1 LRFDDSLDTVLGADM
16 ATSFGAQSAWRQL
29 TDLIGRRRAAPDA
42 KAIEQLRTIRARV
55 PTRIRAASARSL
67 AFANPPAELVRLFA
81 EDEPSVAAPVIA
93 VARLTSEEWGMMLPH
108 LPPASRS
115 LMRHRRD
122 LPSATVRALNSFGRS
137 DFALPRPDGEP
148 EPMPEPMPEPTIVSI
163 EASVPVASIVPDR
176 TIVSDIP
183 QRAEPVPSAPANDA
197 SPSPAPR
204 GPFPIADLVARID
217 AYQRDHGGLGRPP
230 RAVASDG
237 PIDHFCFETDATG
250 TIRWVDGAP
259 REPLIGVLLGTGSA
273 QVDGVVSGAF
283 RRRASFA
290 DARLVIAGSSLAAG
304 QWQLSA
310 TPAFDPGS
318 GRFTGYRGVARR
330 PRADQRA
337 EPMPKSSPSPEALR
351 ALVHELRTPTNAIS
365 GFAEMI
371 EAQVLGPAPDDYRE
385 RAAAIRRDTHGL
397 LAAIDDVDTAARI
410 EQDAL
415 VLRPGVVEMT
425 PLLKRAAIDLEP
437 LMLLRQSV
445 VDVDHGPPG
454 LAIAGDEVAVA
465 RLVSRLMALAVG
477 ASGIGERI
485 AIKVSAKD
493 GQARLAV
500 ERPRAFAA
508 WPGEAL
514 LSLEGEDQEGS
525 LLGTAF
531 GLRLARNLAVEL
543 GGSLKI
549 GEQRLTLRLPAAL
562 DHDVGQLSSN

>member
-1 LRFDDSLDTVLGADM
+1 MRFDDSLDTVLGADM

-42 KAIEQLRTIRARV
+42 RAIEQLRTIRARV
-55 PTRIRAASARSL
+55 PMRIRAASARSL

-93 VARLTSEEWGMMLPH
+93 VARLTSAEWGVMLPD
-108 LPPASRS
+108 LPPTSRS
-115 LMRHRRD
+115 LLRHRRD

-148 EPMPEPMPEPTIVSI
+148 EPMIIPI
-163 EASVPVASIVPDR
+163 EAIAPVASIVPDR
-176 TIVSDIP
+176 PIVSDIP
-183 QRAEPVPSAPANDA
+183 QRPEPVPSAPANDA
-197 SPSPAPR
+197 SPPPAPR

-230 RAVASDG
+230 RAIASDG

-283 RRRASFA
+283 SRRASFA
-290 DARLVIAGSSLAAG
+290 DARLVIAGSSTAAG

-330 PRADQRA
+330 PRVDQRA
-337 EPMPKSSPSPEALR
+337 EPMSKNSPSPEALR

-371 EAQVLGPAPDDYRE
+371 EAQVLGPAPDAYRA
-385 RAAAIRRDTHGL
+385 RAAAIRHDTHGL

-415 VLRPGVVEMT
+415 VLRPGVVEVA
-425 PLLKRAAIDLEP
+425 PLLKRAARDLEP

-445 VDVDHGPPG
+445 VDIDAGPPG
-454 LAIAGDEVAVA
+454 LSIAGDEVAVA
-465 RLVSRLMALAVG
+465 RLISRLMALAVG

-485 AIKVSAKD
+485 AIRVSSRD
-493 GQARLAV
+493 GQARVAV

-514 LSLEGEDQEGS
+514 LSLEGEDQEGT

-531 GLRLARNLAVEL
+531 GLRLARNLAREL

>member
-1 LRFDDSLDTVLGADM
+1 MRFDDSLDTVLGADM

-42 KAIEQLRTIRARV
+42 RAIAQLRAIRSRV
-55 PTRIRAASARSL
+55 PTRTRAASARSL

-81 EDEPSVAAPVIA
+81 EDEPSVAGPVIA
-93 VARLTSEEWGMMLPH
+93 VARLTHEEWRAMLPD
-108 LPPASRS
+108 LPPTSRS
-115 LMRHRRD
+115 LLRHRRD
-122 LPSATVRALNSFGRS
+122 LPAETVRALDSFGRS

-148 EPMPEPMPEPTIVSI
+148 EPTTFAI
-163 EASVPVASIVPDR
+163 EAIAPVASIVPDR
-176 TIVSDIP
+176 PIVSDMP
-183 QRAEPVPSAPANDA
+183 PRAESPPSAPANDA
-197 SPSPAPR
+197 SPAPTPR
-204 GPFPIADLVARID
+204 GPFQIADLVARID

-230 RAVASDG
+230 RAIASDE

-290 DARLVIAGSSLAAG
+290 DARLVIAGSSPAAG

-310 TPAFDPGS
+310 TPAFDPAS

-337 EPMPKSSPSPEALR
+337 EPMPKSSPTPEALR

-371 EAQVLGPAPDDYRE
+371 EAQVLGPAPDAYRE
-385 RAAAIRRDTHGL
+385 RAAAIRHDTHDL
-397 LAAIDDVDTAARI
+397 IAAIDDVDTAARI

-415 VLRPGVVEMT
+415 VLRPGVVEIAA
-425 PLLKRAAIDLEP
+425 LLERAARELEP
-437 LMLLRQSV
+437 LMLLRQSA
-445 VDVDHGPPG
+445 VDIDSGPAG
-454 LAIAGDEVAVA
+454 LAIAGDEVAVG
-465 RLVSRLMALAVG
+465 RLISRLMALAVG

-485 AIKVSAKD
+485 AIRAWSKD
-493 GQARLAV
+493 GQARIAV

-514 LSLEGEDQEGS
+514 LSLEGEDQEGT

-531 GLRLARNLAVEL
+531 GLRLARNLAGEL

-562 DHDVGQLSSN
+562 DHGVGQLSSN

>member
-1 LRFDDSLDTVLGADM
+1 MRFDDRLDTVLGADM
-16 ATSFGAQSAWRQL
+16 ATPFGAQSAWRQL
-29 TDLIGRRRAAPDA
+29 TDLIGRRRAAPSAD
-42 KAIEQLRTIRARV
+42 AIERLRAIRSRV
-55 PTRIRAASARSL
+55 PARIRAASARSL

-81 EDEPSVAAPVIA
+81 EDEPAIAAPVIA
-93 VARLTSEEWGMMLPH
+93 VARLSGEEWHAMLAGM
-108 LPPASRS
+108 PPTSRS
-115 LMRHRRD
+115 LLRHRRD
-122 LPSATVRALNSFGRS
+122 LPPETVRALNSFGAA
-137 DFALPRPDGEP
+137 DFALPHPEGGWSEP
-148 EPMPEPMPEPTIVSI
+148 EPAT
-163 EASVPVASIVPDR
+163 AAPVAAPAAAEPLVADMPVV
-176 TIVSDIP
+176 TDIP
-183 QRAEPVPSAPANDA
+183 RRADPAPAND
-197 SPSPAPR
+197 SSKPPAPT

-217 AYQRDHGGLGRPP
+217 AYQRDHGSIGRPLP
-230 RAVASDG
+230 VALGDA

-283 RRRASFA
+283 RRRAPFA
-290 DARLVIAGSSLAAG
+290 DARLVIAGASIAAG
-304 QWQLSA
+304 QWQVSA
-310 TPAFDPGS
+310 TPAFDPAT

-337 EPMPKSSPSPEALR
+337 ERLPDAPPPEALR

-371 EAQVLGPAPDDYRE
+371 EAQILGPAPDEYRE
-385 RAAAIRRDTHGL
+385 RASAIRYDTHGL

-415 VLRPGVVEMT
+415 VLRPGVVEAA
-425 PLLKRAAIDLEP
+425 PLVRRAAADLAP
-437 LMLLRQSV
+437 LMVLRQSV
-445 VDVDHGPPG
+445 IDVDYGPPG
-454 LAIAGDEVAVA
+454 LAIAGDETAVA
-465 RLVSRLMALAVG
+465 RLVSRLMALAIG

-485 AIKVSAKD
+485 AVRLSQKD
-493 GQARLAV
+493 GLARIAV

-531 GLRLARNLAVEL
+531 GLRLARNLAGQL

>member
-1 LRFDDSLDTVLGADM
+1 MRFDDSLDTVLGADM

-42 KAIEQLRTIRARV
+42 RVIEQLRAIRSRV
-55 PTRIRAASARSL
+55 PTRTRAASARSL
-67 AFANPPAELVRLFA
+67 AFANPPAELVWLFA

-93 VARLTSEEWGMMLPH
+93 AARLTGEEWRAMLPD
-108 LPPASRS
+108 LPPTSRS
-115 LMRHRRD
+115 LLRHRRD
-122 LPSATVRALNSFGRS
+122 LPAETVRALDSFGRS
-137 DFALPRPDGEP
+137 DFALPQPNGVPEGEP
-148 EPMPEPMPEPTIVSI
+148 EPMTSAV
-163 EASVPVASIVPDR
+163 EAIAPVASIVPDR
-176 TIVSDIP
+176 
-183 QRAEPVPSAPANDA
+183 PVPSAPANDA
-197 SPSPAPR
+197 RPAPAPR
-204 GPFPIADLVARID
+204 GPFQIADLVARID
-217 AYQRDHGGLGRPP
+217 AYQRDHGGLGRPS
-230 RAVASDG
+230 RAIVSDE

-259 REPLIGVLLGTGSA
+259 REPLVGVLLGTGSA

-290 DARLVIAGSSLAAG
+290 DARLVIPGSSLAAG

-310 TPAFDPGS
+310 TPAFDPGT

-337 EPMPKSSPSPEALR
+337 EPMPKNGPSPEALR

-371 EAQVLGPAPDDYRE
+371 EAQVLGPAPDAYRE
-385 RAAAIRRDTHGL
+385 RAAAIRHDTHDL
-397 LAAIDDVDTAARI
+397 IAAIDDVDTAARI

-415 VLRPGVVEMT
+415 VLRPGVVEVA
-425 PLLKRAAIDLEP
+425 PLLDRAVRDLEP

-445 VDVDHGPPG
+445 VDIDSGAPG

-465 RLVSRLMALAVG
+465 RLISRLMALAVG

-485 AIKVSAKD
+485 AIRAWSKD
-493 GQARLAV
+493 GQARIAV

-508 WPGEAL
+508 WPGESL
-514 LSLEGEDQEGS
+514 LSLEGEDQEGT

-531 GLRLARNLAVEL
+531 GLRLARNLAGEL

-562 DHDVGQLSSN
+562 DHGVGQLSSN

>member
-1 LRFDDSLDTVLGADM
+1 MRFDDSLDTVLGADM

-42 KAIEQLRTIRARV
+42 RAIEQLRAIRQRV
-55 PTRIRAASARSL
+55 PMRTRAASARNL

-93 VARLTSEEWGMMLPH
+93 VARLTGEEWRAMLPD
-108 LPPASRS
+108 LPPTSRS
-115 LMRHRRD
+115 LLRHRRD
-122 LPSATVRALNSFGRS
+122 LPAETVRALDSFGRS
-137 DFALPRPDGEP
+137 DFALPHPDGESWS
-148 EPMPEPMPEPTIVSI
+148 EPKLA
-163 EASVPVASIVPDR
+163 ASAVETVASVASIVSDR
-176 TIVSDIP
+176 PTVSDKP
-183 QRAEPVPSAPANDA
+183 QHGESPATAPANDA
-197 SPSPAPR
+197 GPAPAPR
-204 GPFPIADLVARID
+204 GPFQIADLVARID
-217 AYQRDHGGLGRPP
+217 AYQRDYGELGRPP
-230 RAVASDG
+230 RAIANEG

-273 QVDGVVSGAF
+273 QVDGAVSGAF

-290 DARLVIAGSSLAAG
+290 DARLVIAGASPAAG
-304 QWQLSA
+304 QWQVSA
-310 TPAFDPGS
+310 TPAFDPAT

-337 EPMPKSSPSPEALR
+337 EPMARNAPSPEALR

-371 EAQVLGPAPDDYRE
+371 EAQVLGPAPDTYRE
-385 RAAAIRRDTHGL
+385 RAGAIRHDTHDL
-397 LAAIDDVDTAARI
+397 IAAIDDIDTAARI

-415 VLRPGVVEMT
+415 VLRPGVVEVA
-425 PLLKRAAIDLEP
+425 PLLARAARDLEP

-445 VDVDHGPPG
+445 VDIDSGPPG

-465 RLVSRLMALAVG
+465 RLISRLMALAVG
-477 ASGIGERI
+477 ASGIGERV
-485 AIKVSAKD
+485 AVRAWSKD
-493 GQARLAV
+493 GQARIAV
-500 ERPRAFAA
+500 DRPSAFAA

-514 LSLEGEDQEGS
+514 LSLEGEDQEGT

-531 GLRLARNLAVEL
+531 GLRLARNLAGEL

-562 DHDVGQLSSN
+562 DHGVGQLSSN

>member
-1 LRFDDSLDTVLGADM
+1 MRFDDSLDTVLGADM

-42 KAIEQLRTIRARV
+42 KAIEQLRAIRSRV
-55 PTRIRAASARSL
+55 PTRTRAASARSL

-93 VARLTSEEWGMMLPH
+93 AAQLTGEEWRAMLPD
-108 LPPASRS
+108 LPPTSRS
-115 LMRHRRD
+115 LLRHRRD
-122 LPSATVRALNSFGRS
+122 LPAETVRALDSFGRS
-137 DFALPRPDGEP
+137 DFALPRPDNEP
-148 EPMPEPMPEPTIVSI
+148 EPVISVI
-163 EASVPVASIVPDR
+163 EAVASVASIVPDR
-176 TIVSDIP
+176 PIVSEMP
-183 QRAEPVPSAPANDA
+183 QRAETPASTRANDA
-197 SPSPAPR
+197 SPAPAPR
-204 GPFPIADLVARID
+204 GPFQIADLVARID

-230 RAVASDG
+230 RAIASDG

-290 DARLVIAGSSLAAG
+290 DARLVIAGASPAAG
-304 QWQLSA
+304 QWQVSA
-310 TPAFDPGS
+310 TPAFDPAT

-337 EPMPKSSPSPEALR
+337 EPMPKTGPSPEALR

-371 EAQVLGPAPDDYRE
+371 EAQVLGPAPDAYRE
-385 RAAAIRRDTHGL
+385 RAAAIRHDTHDL
-397 LAAIDDVDTAARI
+397 IAAIDDVDTAARI

-415 VLRPGVVEMT
+415 VLRPGVVEVA
-425 PLLKRAAIDLEP
+425 PLLARAARDLEP

-445 VDVDHGPPG
+445 VDIDGGAPG

-465 RLVSRLMALAVG
+465 RLISRLMALAVG

-485 AIKVSAKD
+485 AIRAWSKD
-493 GQARLAV
+493 GQARIAV

-508 WPGEAL
+508 WPGEAV
-514 LSLEGEDQEGS
+514 LSLEGEDQEGT

-531 GLRLARNLAVEL
+531 GLRLARNLAGEL

-562 DHDVGQLSSN
+562 DHGVGQLSSN

>member
-29 TDLIGRRRAAPDA
+29 TDLIGRRRAAPNA
-42 KAIEQLRTIRARV
+42 KAIEQLRAIRPRV
-55 PTRIRAASARSL
+55 PTRTRAASARSL

-93 VARLTSEEWGMMLPH
+93 AARLTGEEWRAMLPD
-108 LPPASRS
+108 LPPTSRS
-115 LMRHRRD
+115 LLRHRRD
-122 LPSATVRALNSFGRS
+122 LPAETVRALDSFGRS

-148 EPMPEPMPEPTIVSI
+148 ESVTSGI
-163 EASVPVASIVPDR
+163 EVAGPVASVASIVPDR
-176 TIVSDIP
+176 PTLIETP
-183 QRAEPVPSAPANDA
+183 HRAESPASAPANDA
-197 SPSPAPR
+197 SPAPAPR
-204 GPFPIADLVARID
+204 GPFQIADLVARID
-217 AYQRDHGGLGRPP
+217 AYQRDHGDLGRPP
-230 RAVASDG
+230 RVIASDG

-290 DARLVIAGSSLAAG
+290 DARLVIAGSSPAAG

-310 TPAFDPGS
+310 TPAFDPAS

-337 EPMPKSSPSPEALR
+337 EPVPKNSPSPEALR

-371 EAQVLGPAPDDYRE
+371 EAQVLGPAPDAYRE
-385 RAAAIRRDTHGL
+385 RAAAIRHDTHDL
-397 LAAIDDVDTAARI
+397 IAAIDDVDTAARI

-415 VLRPGVVEMT
+415 VLRPGVVEIA
-425 PLLKRAAIDLEP
+425 PLLDRAARDLEP

-445 VDVDHGPPG
+445 VDIDSGPAG
-454 LAIAGDEVAVA
+454 LAIAGDEVAVG
-465 RLVSRLMALAVG
+465 RLISRLMALAIG

-485 AIKVSAKD
+485 AIRVWSKD
-493 GQARLAV
+493 GQARIAV

-514 LSLEGEDQEGS
+514 LSLEGEDQEGT

-531 GLRLARNLAVEL
+531 GLRLARNLAGEL

-562 DHDVGQLSSN
+562 DHGVGQLSSN

>member
-1 LRFDDSLDTVLGADM
+1 MRFDDSLDTVLGADM

-42 KAIEQLRTIRARV
+42 RAIEQLRTIRARV

-93 VARLTSEEWGMMLPH
+93 VARLTGAEWGMMLH
-108 LPPASRS
+108 DLPTTSRS
-115 LMRHRRD
+115 LLRHRRD
-122 LPSATVRALNSFGRS
+122 LPAETVRALNSFGLS
-137 DFALPRPDGEP
+137 DFALPQP
-148 EPMPEPMPEPTIVSI
+148 ESGQEQITVTID
-163 EASVPVASIVPDR
+163 EAVPVAAIVPEGPV
-176 TIVSDIP
+176 VSD
-183 QRAEPVPSAPANDA
+183 VPLRSESMVSTPANDA
-197 SPSPAPR
+197 SPQPAPR

-217 AYQRDHGGLGRPP
+217 AYQRDYGGLGRPP
-230 RAVASDG
+230 RAIANDG

-273 QVDGVVSGAF
+273 QVDGAVSGAF

-290 DARLVIAGSSLAAG
+290 DARLVIAGSSTAAG

-337 EPMPKSSPSPEALR
+337 EPMPKTGPSPEALR

-371 EAQVLGPAPDDYRE
+371 EAQVLGPAPDVYRE
-385 RAAAIRRDTHGL
+385 RAAAIRHDTHGL

-415 VLRPGVVEMT
+415 VLRPGVVEVA
-425 PLLKRAAIDLEP
+425 PLLKRAARDLEP

-445 VDVDHGPPG
+445 VDIDAGPPG
-454 LAIAGDEVAVA
+454 LSIAGDEVAVA
-465 RLVSRLMALAVG
+465 RLISRLMALAVG

-485 AIKVSAKD
+485 AIRVSSKD

-514 LSLEGEDQEGS
+514 LSLEGEDQEGT

-531 GLRLARNLAVEL
+531 GLRLARNLAGEL

-562 DHDVGQLSSN
+562 DHEVGQLSSN

>member
-1 LRFDDSLDTVLGADM
+1 MRFDDSLDTVLGADM

-29 TDLIGRRRAAPDA
+29 TDLIGRRRAAPNA
-42 KAIEQLRTIRARV
+42 KAIERLRALRSRV
-55 PTRIRAASARSL
+55 PTPIRAASARSL

-93 VARLTSEEWGMMLPH
+93 VARLTGEEWRVMLPG
-108 LPPASRS
+108 LPPTSRS
-115 LMRHRRD
+115 LLRHRRD
-122 LPSATVRALNSFGRS
+122 LPAETVRALRSFGLS
-137 DFALPRPDGEP
+137 DFALPRPEEP
-148 EPMPEPMPEPTIVSI
+148 SEPAAPLIDEV
-163 EASVPVASIVPDR
+163 VPVVGV
-176 TIVSDIP
+176 VSDPAVLSDTPRRI
-183 QRAEPVPSAPANDA
+183 EPAPIAPANDA
-197 SPSPAPR
+197 NPAPTPR

-217 AYQRDHGGLGRPP
+217 AYQRDHGALGRPP
-230 RAVASDG
+230 RAIASDG

-273 QVDGVVSGAF
+273 QVDGVASGAF
-283 RRRASFA
+283 RRRAPFA
-290 DARLVIAGSSLAAG
+290 DARLVITGASTAAG

-330 PRADQRA
+330 PRVDQRA
-337 EPMPKSSPSPEALR
+337 EPMPSNSPSPEALR

-371 EAQVLGPAPDDYRE
+371 EAQVLGPAPDNYRE
-385 RAAAIRRDTHGL
+385 RAAAIRHDTHGL

-415 VLRPGVVEMT
+415 VLRPGVVEVA
-425 PLLKRAAIDLEP
+425 PLLKRAALDLEP
-437 LMLLRQSV
+437 LMALRQSV
-445 VDVDHGPPG
+445 VDIDAGPPG

-465 RLVSRLMALAVG
+465 RLVGRLMALAVG

-485 AIKVSAKD
+485 AVRVSAKD

-531 GLRLARNLAVEL
+531 GLRLARNLAGEL

-562 DHDVGQLSSN
+562 DHNVGQISSN

>member
-1 LRFDDSLDTVLGADM
+1 LRFDDSLDTVLGSDM

-29 TDLIGRRRAAPDA
+29 TDLIGRRRTAPDA
-42 KAIEQLRTIRARV
+42 RAIEQLRAIRSRV
-55 PTRIRAASARSL
+55 PTRTRAASARSL

-93 VARLTSEEWGMMLPH
+93 AARLTGAEWREMLPD
-108 LPPASRS
+108 LPPTSRS
-115 LMRHRRD
+115 LLRHRRD
-122 LPSATVRALNSFGRS
+122 LPAETVRALDSFGRS
-137 DFALPRPDGEP
+137 DFALPRPDNGT
-148 EPMPEPMPEPTIVSI
+148 EPM
-163 EASVPVASIVPDR
+163 ASAIDAAATVASIVPDR
-176 TIVSDIP
+176 PIVSDAP
-183 QRAEPVPSAPANDA
+183 LHAESPPSAPANDA
-197 SPSPAPR
+197 RPAPVPR
-204 GPFPIADLVARID
+204 GPFQIADLVARID
-217 AYQRDHGGLGRPP
+217 AYQRDYGGLGRPP
-230 RAVASDG
+230 RAIASDG

-290 DARLVIAGSSLAAG
+290 DARLVIAGASQAAG
-304 QWQLSA
+304 QWQVSA
-310 TPAFDPGS
+310 TPAFDPAT

-337 EPMPKSSPSPEALR
+337 EPMPGTSPSPEALR

-371 EAQVLGPAPDDYRE
+371 EAQVLGPAPDAYRE
-385 RAAAIRRDTHGL
+385 RAAAIRHDTHDL
-397 LAAIDDVDTAARI
+397 IAAIDDVDTAARI

-415 VLRPGVVEMT
+415 VLRPGVVEVA
-425 PLLKRAAIDLEP
+425 PLLARAARDLQP

-445 VDVDHGPPG
+445 VDIDSGAPG

-465 RLVSRLMALAVG
+465 RLISRLMALAVG

-485 AIKVSAKD
+485 AISAWSKD
-493 GQARLAV
+493 GQARIAV
-500 ERPRAFAA
+500 DRPRAFAG
-508 WPGEAL
+508 WPGESL
-514 LSLEGEDQEGS
+514 LSLEGEDQEGT

-531 GLRLARNLAVEL
+531 GLRLARNLAGEL

-562 DHDVGQLSSN
+562 DHGVGQLSSN

>member
-16 ATSFGAQSAWRQL
+16 ATPFGAQSAWRQL

-42 KAIEQLRTIRARV
+42 EAIERLRAIRARV
-55 PTRIRAASARSL
+55 PVPIRAASARSL

-93 VARLTSEEWGMMLPH
+93 VARLTGEEWRGMLAGLP
-108 LPPASRS
+108 ATSRS
-115 LMRHRRD
+115 LLRHRRD
-122 LPSATVRALNSFGRS
+122 LPPETVRALNSFGAS
-137 DFALPRPDGEP
+137 DFALPQPEGGWVEPPVAAP
-148 EPMPEPMPEPTIVSI
+148 EPIAAPAPASLATVGESTRRPEPAPG
-163 EASVPVASIVPDR
+163 
-176 TIVSDIP
+176 
-183 QRAEPVPSAPANDA
+183 APANDENPLA
-197 SPSPAPR
+197 APT

-217 AYQRDHGGLGRPP
+217 AYQRDHGGLGRPLQ
-230 RAVASDG
+230 AVASDA

-283 RRRASFA
+283 RRRAPFA
-290 DARLVIAGSSLAAG
+290 DARLVIAGTSQAGG

-310 TPAFDPGS
+310 TPAFEPAS

-337 EPMPKSSPSPEALR
+337 EPIPDAPSPEALR

-371 EAQVLGPAPDDYRE
+371 EAEVLGPAPDDYRA

-415 VLRPGVVEMT
+415 VLRPDVVEVA
-425 PLLKRAAIDLEP
+425 PLVKRAAVDLEP
-437 LMLLRQSV
+437 LMALRQSV
-445 VDVDHGPPG
+445 VDIDCGPPG

-485 AIKVSAKD
+485 AVRITSKD

-531 GLRLARNLAVEL
+531 GLRLARNLAGEL

-562 DHDVGQLSSN
+562 DRDVGQLSTN